1 MSMIDLEE
9 YQKTVE
15 WLNRALKLNT
25 EMEHLKREIRRLELE
40 ASSIVSPPGHGGRS
54 SLPSDKVGRAAAKIA
69 DEQRRL
75 GSMMIRILELKQDI
89 RERIM
94 MYTETPRHEEVLLR
108 RYVEFQRWEDIAEE
122 MAYDAHHIFKLRR
135 QGIEQISEHKGRG
148 LLN

>member
-1 MSMIDLEE
+1 MIDLEE

-122 MAYDAHHIFKLRR
+122 MAYDAKHIFKLRR
-135 QGIEQISEHKGRG
+135 QGIEQITEHKGRG
-148 LLN
+148 LQN

>member
-89 RERIM
+89 RNRIM

-122 MAYDAHHIFKLRR
+122 MAYDAKHIFKLRR
-135 QGIEQISEHKGRG
+135 QGIEQITEHKGRG
-148 LLN
+148 LQN

>member
-1 MSMIDLEE
+1 MIDLEE
-9 YQKTVE
+9 YQKTEE

-89 RERIM
+89 RDRIM

-122 MAYDAHHIFKLRR
+122 MAYDAKHIFKLRR
-135 QGIEQISEHKGRG
+135 QGIEQITEHKGRG
-148 LLN
+148 LQN

>member
-1 MSMIDLEE
+1 MIDLEE

-89 RERIM
+89 RDRIM

-122 MAYDAHHIFKLRR
+122 MAYDAKHIFKLRR
-135 QGIEQISEHKGRG
+135 QGIEQITEHKGRG
-148 LLN
+148 LQN

>member
-1 MSMIDLEE
+1 MIDLEE

-89 RERIM
+89 RNRIM

-122 MAYDAHHIFKLRR
+122 MAYDAKHIFKLRR
-135 QGIEQISEHKGRG
+135 QGIEQITENKGKEM
-148 LLN
+148 

>member
-1 MSMIDLEE
+1 MIDLEE

>member
-1 MSMIDLEE
+1 MIDLEE
-9 YQKTVE
+9 YLKTVE

-89 RERIM
+89 RDRIM

-122 MAYDAHHIFKLRR
+122 MAYDAKHIFKLRR
-135 QGIEQISEHKGRG
+135 QGIEQITEHKGRG
-148 LLN
+148 LQN

>member
-1 MSMIDLEE
+1 MIDLEE

-54 SLPSDKVGRAAAKIA
+54 SLPSDKVGRAATKIA

-89 RERIM
+89 RDRIM

-122 MAYDAHHIFKLRR
+122 MAYDAKHIFKLRR
-135 QGIEQISEHKGRG
+135 QGIEQITEHKGRG
-148 LLN
+148 LQN

>member
-1 MSMIDLEE
+1 MIDLEE

-25 EMEHLKREIRRLELE
+25 EMEHLKREIRRLEME

-89 RERIM
+89 RNRIM

-122 MAYDAHHIFKLRR
+122 MAYDAKHIFKLRR
-135 QGIEQISEHKGRG
+135 QGIEQITEHKGRG
-148 LLN
+148 LQN

>member
-1 MSMIDLEE
+1 MIDLEE

-89 RERIM
+89 RNRIM

-122 MAYDAHHIFKLRR
+122 MAYDAKHIFKLRR
-135 QGIEQISEHKGRG
+135 QGIEQITEHKGRG
-148 LLN
+148 LQN

>member
-1 MSMIDLEE
+1 MIDLEE

-135 QGIEQISEHKGRG
+135 QGIEQITEHKGRG